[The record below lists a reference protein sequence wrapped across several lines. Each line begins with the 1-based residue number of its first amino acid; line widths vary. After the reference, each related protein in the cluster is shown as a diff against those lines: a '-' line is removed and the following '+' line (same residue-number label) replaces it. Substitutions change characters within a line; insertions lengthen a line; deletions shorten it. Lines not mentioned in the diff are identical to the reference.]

1 MTGEGATERIEQ
13 YEIYRK
19 MLGDFFGQDPST
31 AMYRVEEFEQQVKH
45 LFINEPGQMK
55 LLIVVDK
62 LLTGFD
68 APPATYL
75 YIDKP
80 MRDHGLFQ
88 AICRVNRLH
97 TEDKEYGFIID
108 YRDLFQSLQSAVYD
122 YTGGAFEDFDKEDVE
137 GLLSNRLEKGRE
149 RLEEALEQV
158 RAICEPVA
166 PPRDTAAFLHYFVAE
181 DTGDEEAIKRNEQ
194 RRVFLYKAVR
204 ALVRAYANLANE
216 MEEAG
221 YTPDEAHRIHQE
233 VKKYEAVR
241 KEVELAS
248 GDYVDLKQYE
258 PAMRHL
264 LDTYIQADESRVI
277 AQFEEQGLVDLF
289 IEGGL
294 AGLEP
299 ILPPGLRQPEA
310 MTEAIENNI
319 RRIIVDEQPVN
330 PKYYEKMSTL
340 LDELIAQRREQA
352 LAYEEYLKRLQEL
365 ARQVKRPET
374 SGEYPSDLRTSA
386 QRALYDNLGQ
396 DADLALKIDAA
407 IQIAREDSWRGN
419 VIKERQIKRAI
430 AQVLQQQGI
439 PESILADIQPEY
451 WDDQQ
456 KVLLQVVNRIFDI
469 VVEQHEY

>member
-1 MTGEGATERIEQ
+1 
-13 YEIYRK
+13 
-19 MLGDFFGQDPST
+19 
-31 AMYRVEEFEQQVKH
+31 
-45 LFINEPGQMK
+45 
-55 LLIVVDK
+55 
-62 LLTGFD
+62 
-68 APPATYL
+68 
-75 YIDKP
+75 
-80 MRDHGLFQ
+80 
-88 AICRVNRLH
+88 
-97 TEDKEYGFIID
+97 
-108 YRDLFQSLQSAVYD
+108 
-122 YTGGAFEDFDKEDVE
+122 
-137 GLLSNRLEKGRE
+137 
-149 RLEEALEQV
+149 
-158 RAICEPVA
+158 
-166 PPRDTAAFLHYFVAE
+166 VAE
-181 DTGDEEAIKRNEQ
+181 DTGDKEAIKRNEQ

-221 YTPDEAHRIHQE
+221 YTPEEAQRIHQE

-277 AQFEEQGLVDLF
+277 AQFEKQGLVDLF

-294 AGLEP
+294 PGLEP

-352 LAYEEYLKRLQEL
+352 LAYEKYMKRLQEF
-365 ARQVKRPET
+365 AKHVVQPET
-374 SGEYPSDLRTSA
+374 SGDYPSDLRTPA

-396 DADLALKIDAA
+396 DAAHLLRRIDKGVAVVAKLAGFLVDQIIPFIFQLIHLAGNIVYRVGDQEYAFAVFIDKF
-407 IQIAREDSWRGN
+407 RH
-419 VIKERQIKRAI
+419 
-430 AQVLQQQGI
+430 
-439 PESILADIQPEY
+439 LAG
-451 WDDQQ
+451 
-456 KVLLQVVNRIFDI
+456 RRS
-469 VVEQHEY
+469 